1 MDLEPDF
8 ERLESSDLDEE
19 EFTNIYANLIQ
30 TSVPGALANV
40 AALLRIN
47 AQIPSQSDEML
58 QAQIGL
64 EKIWQACK
72 DQPGKRLL
80 FIEPQI
86 SMLRDSTR
94 LTSLASESVENSL
107 LPIIRNKEQ
116 VKEIEKKIDQSLVKE
131 PLSEDLF
138 VIYGVKS
145 DVAIGYL
152 STDGRSALSL
162 SDSELRDKSVENL
175 KAVLYGEISLK
186 GGPELWV
193 LASGRDFESSLLL
206 HKKFM
211 DNMGDMIKGRL
222 IVSIPARDIIVLC
235 GDQSS
240 EELEKMKLFVRQQFE
255 AAEHPVSDK
264 LYYYSDSELLAIGQ
278 L

>member
-8 ERLESSDLDEE
+8 ERLESTDLDEE

-40 AALLRIN
+40 VALLRIN
-47 AQIPSQSDEML
+47 AELPSQSDEML

-64 EKIWQACK
+64 EKIWEACK
-72 DQPGKRLL
+72 DKPGRRLL

-86 SMLRDSTR
+86 SMLRDSTKLTR
-94 LTSLASESVENSL
+94 LAFESVENSL
-107 LPIIRNKEQ
+107 IPIIRNNVQ
-116 VKEIEKKIDQSLVKE
+116 ISEIEKKIDQQLVKE
-131 PLSEDLF
+131 RLGSDLF

-162 SDSELRDKSVENL
+162 TDAELREKSVENL
-175 KAVLYGEISLK
+175 KAILYGEISLK

-193 LASGRDFESSLLL
+193 LASGREFESSLLL

-211 DNMGDMIKGRL
+211 NNMRDMVKGSL
-222 IVSIPARDIIVLC
+222 IVAVPARDIVVIC
-235 GDQSS
+235 GEESPD
-240 EELEKMKLFVRQQFE
+240 ELEKMKLFVQQQFE
-255 AAEHPVSDK
+255 AAEHPVSPN
-264 LYYYSDSELLAIGQ
+264 LYFYTEAELISIG
-278 L
+278 